1 MEASEALGTEG
12 GQAAEGAQ
20 TGGEQQAPAVPDAIV
35 ERFGELDRTM
45 GERFEQL
52 QEAIDQRLPA
62 EGAGESG
69 YGQASDGELFLDEQ
83 TGEIVDAQ
91 GRTVDP
97 SQLAQEGHAGI
108 DPQALGQLQEQMQ
121 TQMQQQLAPIM
132 EHFQDQQAADLEDRY
147 PQLRDE
153 KYAEQVVSAAEEKAE
168 QYGVPELGRT
178 PGFIELV
185 HLAEVGAQRAAEQQ
199 TADGASE
206 TGVALETDG
215 VSSPGQSEGD
225 LGDRIVKRAAPRTN
239 FFNS

>member
-1 MEASEALGTEG
+1 MEASEALGAEG

-20 TGGEQQAPAVPDAIV
+20 TGGEQQAPAVPDALV

-52 QEAIDQRLPA
+52 QEAIDERLPQGQ
-62 EGAGESG
+62 EGYDAG
-69 YGQASDGELFLDEQ
+69 GQSDELFLDEQ

-97 SQLAQEGHAGI
+97 SQLAQEGHQGI

-168 QYGVPELGRT
+168 QYGVPELGRS

-215 VSSPGQSEGD
+215 VSSPGQPEGD
-225 LGDRIVKRAAPRTN
+225 LGDRIVKRAAPRTT